1 MLIASRKIP
10 VLKQYK
16 YPLWIEAAG
25 WLVVVL
31 MGSMSIYAL
40 IESVTK

>member
-1 MLIASRKIP
+1 MLIASRRIP
-10 VLKQYK
+10 ALKQYK
-16 YPLWIEAAG
+16 YPLWIEMAG

-40 IESVTK
+40 IEAVTK

>member
-16 YPLWIEAAG
+16 YPLWIELAG
-25 WLVVVL
+25 WLVVLL

-40 IESVTK
+40 IESILK

>member
-16 YPLWIEAAG
+16 YPLWIELAG
-25 WLVVVL
+25 WLVVAL

-40 IESVTK
+40 IEALSK